1 MKDEKQVLELI
12 IKQIAAEQRI
22 MKEQAK
28 APEFDEVF
36 GKRPSTISLVVL
48 LDWFLHITL
57 LAGSFLW

>member
-1 MKDEKQVLELI
+1 MRNEKQVFEAVIRRL
-12 IKQIAAEQRI
+12 AAHQKI
-22 MKEQAK
+22 MQEQAK

-36 GKRPSTISLVVL
+36 GKRPSSISFVVL